1 MGKVSN
7 TYIECYVFLDALL
20 VCLKHWPSTSKTPKC
35 KRPLGLREQK
45 SRGGYPIDSVPHLP
59 LTSPCPCDPSYIIKN
74 KPTDAL
80 AYSLKAQMSPH
91 LLHLLHLLGP
101 SLPFTVTPRSREGL
115 SSARNHGHC
124 HASVPG
130 VVPTCLLGKEEQE
143 EKGGLYFSAPW
154 QHRCFYFSG
163 GFPGWEGIVAFC

>member
-1 MGKVSN
+1 MLCFSW
-7 TYIECYVFLDALL
+7 CPF
-20 VCLKHWPSTSKTPKC
+20 VCLKRWPCTSKTPKC

-80 AYSLKAQMSPH
+80 AYSLKAQTSPH

-101 SLPFTVTPRSREGL
+101 SLLSQWLQGPEKACLQPETMNIVTLPSRVSCQPACLEKKNRRRREASTSLHPGNTGASTFQEAFLGGKASLL
-115 SSARNHGHC
+115 S
-124 HASVPG
+124 
-130 VVPTCLLGKEEQE
+130 LEE
-143 EKGGLYFSAPW
+143 
-154 QHRCFYFSG
+154 
-163 GFPGWEGIVAFC
+163 VA